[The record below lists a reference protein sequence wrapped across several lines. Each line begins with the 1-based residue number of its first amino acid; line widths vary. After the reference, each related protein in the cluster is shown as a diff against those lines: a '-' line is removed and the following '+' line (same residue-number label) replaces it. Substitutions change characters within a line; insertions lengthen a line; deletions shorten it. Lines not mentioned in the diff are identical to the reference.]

1 MIYTVGHSNHSIEKF
16 IGLLKSNGIE
26 SIIELRSVPKSKY
39 APHFNKPN
47 LTYELSKNGISY
59 LDMGK
64 YLGGRPDDKTV
75 LNIENKIEEDLIER
89 KEWYI
94 NSIMRLINLS
104 KESKVAIM
112 CSEENPNN
120 CHRGYIITHTLLK
133 NSEEVSHIRGNG
145 KIQFAQRVPK
155 QMGLAL

>member
-1 MIYTVGHSNHSIEKF
+1 VIYTVGHSNHNIEKF
-16 IGLLKSNGIE
+16 IGLLKANGIE

-39 APHFNKPN
+39 SPHFNKPN
-47 LTYELSKNGISY
+47 LTYELSRNGIRY

-75 LNIENKIEEDLIER
+75 LNIENKIEEDLIEK
-89 KEWYI
+89 KEWYL

-133 NSEEVSHIRGNG
+133 KGEEVSHIRGSG
-145 KIQFAQRVPK
+145 KIQFAQRIPK